1 MAKALGNALS
11 LRLPPDTP
19 ILCIDG
25 LSIGEDS
32 YLDIG
37 APIGPALTTITKTL
51 IFEK

>member
-11 LRLPPDTP
+11 LRLPKDTP

-25 LSIGEDS
+25 LSISEGS

-37 APIGPALTTITKTL
+37 APTGPSLTVIVKTL